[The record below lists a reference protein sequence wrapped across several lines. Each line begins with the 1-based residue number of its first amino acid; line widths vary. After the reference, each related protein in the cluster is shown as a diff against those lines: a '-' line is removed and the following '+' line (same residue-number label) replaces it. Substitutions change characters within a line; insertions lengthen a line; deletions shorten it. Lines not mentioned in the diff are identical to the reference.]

1 MKRIILLLTVSL
13 CCYCL
18 CFAAKDYDPLYLKSK
33 EYKTLRDSMH
43 HAFNTGDS
51 ARFFPALQA
60 LQEFLIKKND
70 MHGYY
75 TQRCNEV
82 VFLMNQQHIYEA
94 YKCALAISKELR
106 EKNLESE
113 MYMAKN
119 LLGHINR
126 YCGNGEEA
134 KKNWFE
140 VLDLMEKYGY
150 HSSMPPIYMN
160 IVNVALDDDPS
171 EADSLLFRAK
181 EIAQKYSEERVFDIE
196 TRQTASYYN
205 RGDIEKFLEG
215 YKAYKEGEA
224 KGLTSVHGRTIEVY
238 YLACTGKPDEA
249 AALARKDLGDDGIYA
264 IPLIYERSGR
274 WKEAYEALKKSSA
287 VTDSIDNVVIINS
300 MQGIRD
306 EITLYESAIEA
317 NRYKMIALTGIILLL
332 ILLIFALV
340 YIVYSRR
347 RHMKELQKAYNRAM
361 ESEKMKAAFIRNVSH
376 EIRTPLNIISGFS
389 QVIADPE
396 LTGSVEERQHMAE
409 VMQANANQVTSL
421 LDEIIGLSLIE
432 STEKMRRDDNME
444 VNKQLR
450 ALLKEHESKAKEG
463 VKLQYQSA
471 LSDEFTFRTNTNMLN
486 RIIACLLDNAVK
498 YTEKGHIILSACKAE
513 KMLSFIVED
522 TGCGIPAKEA
532 EHIFERFVKLDSFKE
547 GIGLGLPLCRK
558 LAEQLGGTVVFDP
571 SYTDGARFIINLP
584 ITED

>member
-1 MKRIILLLTVSL
+1 
-13 CCYCL
+13 
-18 CFAAKDYDPLYLKSK
+18 
-33 EYKTLRDSMH
+33 
-43 HAFNTGDS
+43 
-51 ARFFPALQA
+51 
-60 LQEFLIKKND
+60 
-70 MHGYY
+70 
-75 TQRCNEV
+75 
-82 VFLMNQQHIYEA
+82 
-94 YKCALAISKELR
+94 
-106 EKNLESE
+106 
-113 MYMAKN
+113 
-119 LLGHINR
+119 
-126 YCGNGEEA
+126 
-134 KKNWFE
+134 
-140 VLDLMEKYGY
+140 
-150 HSSMPPIYMN
+150 MN

-249 AALARKDLGDDGIYA
+249 AALARKDLGDDGIDA

-361 ESEKMKAAFIRNVSH
+361 ESEKMKAAFIRNISH